1 MIFLFKK
8 RKMKDCLVFVAK
20 LAHASFKK
28 EEKVYLFCP
37 AGALPL
43 GVRTTLL
50 PLHSSLRGLSCCP
63 PGAFP
68 LFVSHVNAAETGV
81 ATDET
86 SNATDS
92 ATAIAASA
100 ANVTLFVIISAL

>member
-8 RKMKDCLVFVAK
+8 RKMKDCLV
-20 LAHASFKK
+20 LLLNSRMRASKK

-37 AGALPL
+37 AGSLPL

-50 PLHSSLRGLSCCP
+50 PLHSSLRGLSCD
-63 PGAFP
+63 PGGALP

-86 SNATDS
+86 SIATDS
-92 ATAIAASA
+92 VTAIAASVP
-100 ANVTLFVIISAL
+100 NVNLLVFISL